1 MSVLLKIQNLRTI
14 INSPAGVVR
23 AVDGVDL
30 QIGRGEIV
38 AVVGESGCGKSTMA
52 LSIMG
57 LISSPDADV
66 WADCLQLDGT
76 ELQTLSAEEKRRLR
90 GRRISMVFQEPM
102 SSLNPVLTVGEQVEE
117 ALLTHQR
124 ADKKTAGKKTIELL
138 ERVRIPSAAERLG
151 DYPHQLSGGMQQRV
165 MLAMALA
172 CEPDLLIADEPTT
185 ALDVTVQAQIL
196 QLLCEL
202 QNELGMAVLLITHD
216 LGIVAEV
223 ANRVMVMYAGKLV
236 EEAKV
241 DSLFSRPL
249 HPYTKGLLESR
260 PELTGGQKRLHTISG
275 AVADM
280 WDLPTGCRFHPR
292 CPQCMEHCQSQEPQ
306 VFVRGDATV
315 RCWLYAQGV
324 AP

>member
-1 MSVLLKIQNLRTI
+1 MTSMSVLLKIQNLRTI

-124 ADKKTAGKKTIELL
+124 ADKKLPAK
-138 ERVRIPSAAERLG
+138 R
-151 DYPHQLSGGMQQRV
+151 QL
-165 MLAMALA
+165 
-172 CEPDLLIADEPTT
+172 
-185 ALDVTVQAQIL
+185 
-196 QLLCEL
+196 
-202 QNELGMAVLLITHD
+202 N
-216 LGIVAEV
+216 
-223 ANRVMVMYAGKLV
+223 
-236 EEAKV
+236 
-241 DSLFSRPL
+241 F
-249 HPYTKGLLESR
+249 
-260 PELTGGQKRLHTISG
+260 
-275 AVADM
+275 
-280 WDLPTGCRFHPR
+280 
-292 CPQCMEHCQSQEPQ
+292 
-306 VFVRGDATV
+306 
-315 RCWLYAQGV
+315 
-324 AP
+324 